1 METKLYSRKQIDSG
15 LWDSFI
21 DQSPQRIMYAN
32 SGYLDCVCPGWSA
45 VICKDGDQWLGVMP
59 LNICRKVFQ
68 EYSLKP
74 ALIQYLGIFFSRMDE
89 KMHRLIHLKKII
101 IESIIKTIP
110 QNLKLFNHNFSPE
123 FDYFIPFCW
132 NKFEVR
138 PFHSYHL
145 SLDNSLPEIYSDFS
159 KSVTKRIAGSEK
171 LNLKCIENNSVVN
184 LVNMMIERRII
195 DRKTGDKFE
204 ELWKFID
211 SKEKGFT
218 IYITNPVTN
227 QIYCGG
233 AFLVDYDRV
242 IFLASALDYRF
253 KKTGAHPLLVW
264 KGIQRAHR
272 IAGIKIFDF
281 EGSMIEG
288 IENYTRSFGASPI
301 VYYNISRNN
310 LALPYSLGFAL
321 KEKIQKKE
329 KLKTIEKLVTA
340 D

>member
-1 METKLYSRKQIDSG
+1 METKLYSRKQIDAER
-15 LWDSFI
+15 WDRFI
-21 DQSPQRIMYAN
+21 NQSPQRIMYAN

-59 LNICRKVFQ
+59 LNISRKIFQ

-74 ALIQYLGIFFSRMDE
+74 ALIQYLGIFFHSMEE

-101 IESIIKTIP
+101 IENIIKTIP

-145 SLDNSLPEIYSDFS
+145 SLDNSLQEIHDNFS
-159 KSVTKRIAGSEK
+159 KSVAKRIAGAEK
-171 LNLKCIENNSVVN
+171 LNLTCVENNSVTN
-184 LVNMMIERRII
+184 LVKMMIERRII
-195 DRKTGDKFE
+195 DRKVGTIFE
-204 ELWKFID
+204 ELWKFVE
-211 SKEKGFT
+211 SKKNGFT
-218 IYITNPVTN
+218 IYITNPFTH
-227 QIYCGG
+227 QIYCAG

-242 IFLASALDYRF
+242 ILLASALDYRF

-264 KGIQRAHR
+264 KGIQKAHQ
-272 IAGIKIFDF
+272 ITGMKIFDF

-288 IENYTRSFGASPI
+288 IENYTRGFGATPI

-310 LALPYSLGFAL
+310 LSLPYSLGFAL

-329 KLKTIEKLVTA
+329 KLKNIEKLVIA